1 MENILNI
8 NEINKTAEKLKIHT
22 SEENINIDDIKTEL
36 NNISYYYNTNNKK
49 NIDNLILEI
58 SNKLDIVRKKHEN
71 YITVLNKNA
80 NKYKETAQHVKHIF
94 EGIDNNGR

>member
-36 NNISYYYNTNNKK
+36 IIRK
-49 NIDNLILEI
+49 ILII
-58 SNKLDIVRKKHEN
+58 
-71 YITVLNKNA
+71 
-80 NKYKETAQHVKHIF
+80 
-94 EGIDNNGR
+94 